1 MASSPAL
8 MRIGEL
14 SRRSQVSVKTIRY
27 YENLGLLQAVE
38 RTAGGFRLFHETSC
52 QRLGFIRQA
61 KALGLSLQDIH
72 HILSLYD
79 QGQSPCADVRRTLQ
93 QKIAA
98 IDNQITALQSLK
110 AQLVAQLSVDEAP
123 GTQPGT
129 ATICPIIEA
138 GGDPPI

>member
-1 MASSPAL
+1 MVSAPL

-38 RTAGGFRLFHETSC
+38 RTSGGFRLFDETSC

-72 HILSLYD
+72 HILALYD

-93 QKIAA
+93 QKIAS
-98 IDNQITALQSLK
+98 IDDQIAALQSLK
-110 AQLVAQLSVDEAP
+110 AQLVDQLAADGGP
-123 GTQPGT
+123 RNQPGEG
-129 ATICPIIEA
+129 TICPIIEA
-138 GGDPPI
+138 GGSSAV